1 MSSLSSLSPS
11 GDLRAATQ
19 RSTTAGGQEAPASW
33 EFASRGMLAIL
44 RVLGETDELKSGRS
58 GCQCDAK

>member
-19 RSTTAGGQEAPASW
+19 GGTTGGGQEATASW
-33 EFASRGMLAIL
+33 EVASRGMLAIL
-44 RVLGETDELKSGRS
+44 RVLGEAEELKSERS
-58 GCQCDAK
+58 SCQCNAK